1 MTLFSFIQTKLSSSR
16 DRKATGSNSI
26 PIQILK
32 EFKNSL
38 SEPLASVIDLSSTTG
53 VFPIVNKTAKGIY
66 LYQKF
71 TT

>member
-1 MTLFSFIQTKLSSSR
+1 MTLFSFIQTILSSSR
-16 DRKATGSNSI
+16 NRKATGSNSI
-26 PIQILK
+26 PKKILK

-38 SEPLASVIDLSSTTG
+38 SEPLASLIDLSFKTG
-53 VFPIVNKTAKGIY
+53 VFPIVNKTAKGIS

>member
-1 MTLFSFIQTKLSSSR
+1 MTLFSFIQTILSSSR
-16 DRKATGSNSI
+16 NRKATGSNSI
-26 PIQILK
+26 PKKILK

-38 SEPLASVIDLSSTTG
+38 SEPLASLIDLSFTTG
-53 VFPIVNKTAKGIY
+53 AFPIVNKTAKGIS